1 VGRGGLSVRWGII
14 GGTGSAGLFPGG
26 ECLTGADGP
35 WGSPSAIPTRTRA
48 GGHEVLFLP
57 RHGPAGGP
65 VIPPHRVN
73 YRANLWRLRELGVD
87 FVVGVNA
94 VGGISAGATP
104 GRLVIPH
111 QLIDYTW
118 GREHTYTGDARFPL
132 VHVDFSAPF
141 SSPLRDSLLKVAR
154 ELGLGAL
161 EEGVYGATQ
170 GPRLESAAEIDRL
183 ERDGCDIVGM
193 TGMPEAGL
201 ARELGLSYALCCVV
215 VNRAA
220 GRVPTGES
228 IHGQI
233 TAVVADG
240 MARVRQLLDGLF
252 AGSAH

>member
-1 VGRGGLSVRWGII
+1 MRFGII
-14 GGTGSAGLFPGG
+14 GGTGSADLLPAG
-26 ECLTGADGP
+26 EPLPFTAGP
-35 WGSPSAIPTRTRA
+35 WGSPSASPLRARA
-48 GGHEVLFLP
+48 GAHEVLFLP

-73 YRANLWRLRELGVD
+73 YRANLWLLRELGVD
-87 FVVGVNA
+87 HVVGVNA
-94 VGGISAGATP
+94 VGGISPGTTP

-132 VHVDFSAPF
+132 AHVDFTAPF
-141 SSPLRDSLLKVAR
+141 SAPLRDSLLKVAR

-220 GRVPTGES
+220 GRGPPGET
-228 IHGQI
+228 IHDQMAAGLG
-233 TAVVADG
+233 AG
-240 MARVRQLLDGLF
+240 MASAGRLLRGLL
-252 AGSAH
+252 ASTPD